1 MKNVPLLIKYFE
13 KRKLEIRYKKTV
25 IAIYHEN
32 LQLFSISNI
41 RDNKELQEASFS
53 FTFNILKEN
62 KKVLKEI
69 EGINLDSTPILKTVT
84 EGEVLY
90 ILKEYDLVNES
101 KKLTD
106 FDEVQENYELAVM
119 ENKDGKT
126 IEYRKNLPTEIHIVQ
141 AVFKSNEYINK
152 GLKLSKKDV
161 IFDLGGNIGCFS
173 CEVFDRVKQVVTF
186 EPEDVNFKFL
196 TNNLNRNKADNV
208 EAHQAAVVGNSD
220 EVRKLYLGKVPYY
233 YSFLVTN
240 NRKPVEVQCININ
253 DLIEAYN
260 PTKMK
265 IDIEGA
271 ELEVM
276 LGVTDFKRVNQ
287 IIFEYNFDMN
297 GDLKS
302 GYENFTKL
310 KKHLKKHG
318 FDISDLNKDLK
329 RNWNMVFLVNK
340 K

>member
-1 MKNVPLLIKYFE
+1 MENVAKLIKYFE
-13 KRKLEIRYKKTV
+13 KKKLEIREKKTV
-25 IAIYHEN
+25 IGIYHEN
-32 LQLFSISNI
+32 LQLFSINSI
-41 RDNKELQEASFS
+41 RQKDEVIMN

-62 KKVLKEI
+62 KSVLEDIDGIDI
-69 EGINLDSTPILKTVT
+69 EKTPFLKNISET
-84 EGEVLY
+84 ELLK
-90 ILKEYDLVNES
+90 ILKENDLVNES
-101 KKLTD
+101 KKLTN
-106 FDEVQENYELAVM
+106 FDEVQENYELAIA

-126 IEYRKNLPTEIHIVQ
+126 VEYRKNLPTEIHIVQ

-161 IFDLGGNIGCFS
+161 VFDLGGNIGCFS
-173 CEVFDRVKQVVTF
+173 CEVFDRVKKVVTF

-196 TNNLNRNKADNV
+196 TNNLKRNKADNV
-208 EAHQAAVVGNSD
+208 EPHQAAVVGNSD

-253 DLIEAYN
+253 DLIQAYN

-276 LGVTDFKRVNQ
+276 LGVTDFKNVNQ

>member
-1 MKNVPLLIKYFE
+1 MENVAKLIKYFE
-13 KRKLEIRYKKTV
+13 KKKLEIREKKTV
-25 IAIYHEN
+25 IGIYHEN
-32 LQLFSISNI
+32 LQLFSINSI
-41 RDNKELQEASFS
+41 RVKEDEKIMN

-62 KKVLKEI
+62 KSVLEDIDGIDI
-69 EGINLDSTPILKTVT
+69 EKTPFLKNVSESELLKILKDN
-84 EGEVLY
+84 
-90 ILKEYDLVNES
+90 DLVHES

-106 FDEVQENYELAVM
+106 FDEVQENYELAVA

-126 IEYRKNLPTEIHIVQ
+126 VEYRKNLPTEIHIVQ

-161 IFDLGGNIGCFS
+161 VLDLGGNIGCFS
-173 CEVFDRVKQVVTF
+173 CEIFDRVKKVIAF
-186 EPEDVNFKFL
+186 EPEDVNFKFF
-196 TNNLNRNKADNV
+196 TNNVNRNKATNV
-208 EAHQAAVVGNSD
+208 EAHKAAVVGNSD

-253 DLIEAYN
+253 DLIQAYN

-276 LGVTDFKRVNQ
+276 LGVTDFKNVNQ

-310 KKHLKKHG
+310 KKHLKKNG